1 MIFTEAEKSVFAYPH
16 PDGKTILYAD
26 PLAIR
31 RELISESQNQF
42 DKWLSE
48 VKTEE
53 TISAIPDETVRSMEI
68 AKQARLQGQF
78 AECMRKAIGK
88 HQDSVIARKQ
98 EAELGHKWG
107 WCKPIDLLQ
116 GDGFPDAW
124 VLSTLQL
131 FLDWLDQKKTI
142 PN

>member
-31 RELISESQNQF
+31 RDLIAESQGQF
-42 DKWLSE
+42 NDWISQ

-53 TISAIPDETVRSMEI
+53 ELSAIPDAATRALEI
-68 AKQARLQGQF
+68 SRQLRLQGQF
-78 AECMRKAIGK
+78 AECMRKALGK
-88 HQDSVIARKQ
+88 NQDSVVAKKQ
-98 EAELGHKWG
+98 EAEHGHKWG

-131 FLDWLDQKKTI
+131 FLDWIQEKKAE
-142 PN
+142 